1 MMSAPKTHLRLANSS
16 PPHVRAELFAAIAKV
31 REAEERIAKNN
42 ERIEILYEKT
52 FAAQRA
58 VEAAEAAIEK
68 ARQDQLESLAT
79 DSHEPGDDPARGAA
93 AARRGRRGSSSLLKN
108 PSP

>member
-1 MMSAPKTHLRLANSS
+1 MSAREAKTNLRLADNS

-93 AARRGRRGSSSLLKN
+93 AARRGRRGSKC
-108 PSP
+108 